1 MKKKKNERDGR
12 RQTVFNQP
20 LAVENVQVAFYIR
33 HTHRLRQL
41 PAVKTVVTGMNFPF
55 AGALAVALGKSD
67 LWPISAPH
75 RLDLADVRKDCESGL
90 VIVR

>member
-1 MKKKKNERDGR
+1 MSTKSGRNERVIDMQESNAMKKKNECDGR

-55 AGALAVALGKSD
+55 AGALAVAEDRSLVWSD
-67 LWPISAPH
+67 YN
-75 RLDLADVRKDCESGL
+75 RC
-90 VIVR
+90 